1 MTVGAERAGRARRIT
16 PPALADMLQT
26 YKTTALLNTALE
38 LGVFDAIDQGAAT
51 IPDIAA
57 RLHADERGA
66 RLLLNALA
74 AIGLLESDGTAFA
87 LPEGA
92 SDLLVRSRPGFV
104 GDMRKVLASSWE
116 WDALQR
122 LPEAVLNGH
131 AVVSE
136 HAETPD
142 FDYWKDF
149 ASYAGVVAQ
158 PMAGKVAQ
166 VLADWASPR
175 PRLDILDVACGHGL
189 YGFTLAKSQP
199 RAQVWSLDWDSVLP
213 IARANAERMGVA
225 GRAHEIAGD
234 MFEVPLG
241 GPYDVVMIT
250 NVLHH
255 FSEERGIELLKRAA
269 PALKPDGKLVLVGFT
284 VSDAPPIEDPAPHL
298 FSVLMLVWTAQGE
311 VHSTA
316 TYDRMLVAAGFKP
329 AVAHAVPPL
338 PLKVLV
344 AERA

>member
-1 MTVGAERAGRARRIT
+1 
-16 PPALADMLQT
+16 MLQA
-26 YKTTALLNTALE
+26 YKTTALLSTAIE
-38 LGVFDAIDQGAAT
+38 LGIFDAIDQGATTA
-51 IPDIAA
+51 PAIAA
-57 RLHADERGA
+57 SLHADERGV

-74 AIGLLESDGTAFA
+74 AIGLLEADGSGYA

-92 SDLLVRSRPGFV
+92 ADLLVRSRPGFV
-104 GDMRKVLASSWE
+104 GDMHRVLASRWE

-122 LPEAVLNGH
+122 LPEAVRRGH
-131 AVVSE
+131 AVVSQN
-136 HAETPD
+136 AETPD

-149 ASYAGVVAQ
+149 ASYAGAVAR
-158 PMAGKVAQ
+158 PMAEKTAQ
-166 VLADWASPR
+166 VLSDWASTR
-175 PRLDILDVACGHGL
+175 KRLDILDVACGHGL
-189 YGFTLAKSQP
+189 YGFTLASHQP
-199 RAQVWSLDWDSVLP
+199 QAEVWSLDWDGVLP
-213 IARANAERMGVA
+213 IARANAERMGVSS
-225 GRAHEIAGD
+225 RAHEIAGD

-269 PALKPDGKLVLVGFT
+269 PVLRPDGRIVLVGFT
-284 VSDAPPIEDPAPHL
+284 VGDGPPIEDPAPHL

-311 VHSTA
+311 VHSIA

-329 AVAHAVPPL
+329 AVVHSVPPL